1 MTPKYACILNL
12 VVNLLFD
19 IWQLYFSHDMSVMT
33 KKLMLCYTI
42 IGWPKLW
49 EWGGGWE
56 WGAYVN
62 RAFSYLRRSG
72 LVGGKYNLSA
82 I

>member
-1 MTPKYACILNL
+1 
-12 VVNLLFD
+12 
-19 IWQLYFSHDMSVMT
+19 
-33 KKLMLCYTI
+33 MLCYTI